1 MGYKP
6 MKKLLLAIAVSLLC
20 SCVAVVEDWGEAPR
34 YVTFESSEA
43 TQGETSLNASV
54 ELNIGSLEIQS
65 GDASQVYGLEV
76 YYNEA
81 AFSPKVDFQR
91 NSGDARLRFELSGEG
106 KFASRVGKT
115 RVSLKLN
122 PETPLQLE
130 AKTGVGESDID
141 LSGMKIE
148 DMRLETGVG
157 ETHLAMLTPN
167 RVACRRL
174 DLRSGVGE
182 LEVKG
187 VGNFGFDAMLF
198 EGGVGSATL
207 DFSGEWETVGDIE
220 VRVGVGGVELQ
231 LPRSLGAEVRSTKS
245 FLSGIDLTEFT
256 QEGDVFRSNNIKRVS
271 KVLRIKINA
280 GIGGVNIRW
289 I

>member
-1 MGYKP
+1 
-6 MKKLLLAIAVSLLC
+6 MKKLLFAIAASFFLC
-20 SCVAVVEDWGEAPR
+20 SCVAVVEDWGEPPR
-34 YVTFESSEA
+34 YDTFQSNQA
-43 TQGETSLNASV
+43 VQGETSIDASV

-65 GDASQVYGLEV
+65 GDASQAYGLEV
-76 YYNEA
+76 YYNKA
-81 AFSPKVDFQR
+81 AFSPKVDYQR
-91 NSGDARLRFELSGEG
+91 NNGAARLRFELSGEG
-106 KFASRVGKT
+106 KFARRVGKT

-122 PETPLQLE
+122 PDIPLRLE
-130 AKTGVGESDID
+130 AKTGVGESEID

-167 RVACRRL
+167 QVECRRL

-187 VGNFGFDAMLF
+187 VGNFGFDSMVF

-207 DFSGEWETVGDIE
+207 DFSGSWERVGDIE
-220 VRVGVGGVELQ
+220 VRVGVGGVELL

-256 QEGDVFRSNNIKRVS
+256 QEGDVFRSNNLKRVD